1 MTSAPSS
8 REDLSRILESARRLG
23 VEMDEGEALQ
33 WLAAMSAGDGGG
45 DVVVDSR
52 TGVFGHRISM
62 LDFTPGE
69 LERFR
74 ALGRLVEF
82 ADEPGIV
89 ETALALSGSAAQAK
103 IQSFPGDCD
112 YFERVNI
119 KVPTRAEACTILAR
133 LMRDKALATARG
145 DTYQLIEVKMG
156 SYPEDMIHDGH
167 PVKAGAPTGWRV
179 DEIRAGRIDGFR
191 PDGST
196 VSVLWESAALDPG
209 WCKLDWVV
217 ADATRGLLSN
227 ASNMLDVTWEA
238 PDGTITPL
246 DGYLDPYFQ
255 EVYLEA
261 ESVPIFSKLAKHV
274 SADALDEYVHQLEKE
289 VNKYL
294 TKDVNYGKAA
304 KRMYNIFR
312 LTGRYEEA
320 AFIRELFDEPTTVLY
335 QVWSLIR
342 TLDDATRGGAS
353 IPMETILG
361 HADRLI
367 LAVIDALEGDQEAE
381 IVRQLLQL
389 RDSLQATGSVQSK
402 PVEAARAQVVNIVNN
417 FFYERLTAVP
427 SIKNYIDGAHV

>member
-1 MTSAPSS
+1 MTSASGPNQ
-8 REDLSRILESARRLG
+8 DLTRILDSARRLG

-33 WLAAMSAGDGGG
+33 WLAAMSAGDSGG

-62 LDFTPGE
+62 LDFKPAD

-74 ALGRLVEF
+74 RIGRLVEF
-82 ADEPGIV
+82 ADEPGVV
-89 ETALALSGSAAQAK
+89 ETALALSGSAAQSK

-119 KVPTRAEACTILAR
+119 KAASQSEACAILAR
-133 LMRDKALATARG
+133 LMRDKSLATARG
-145 DTYQLIEVKMG
+145 ATYQLIEVKLG
-156 SYPEDMIHDGH
+156 AYPEDMVHNGRT
-167 PVKAGAPTGWRV
+167 VKADAPISWRLE
-179 DEIRAGRIDGFR
+179 EIRAGRIDGFR
-191 PDGST
+191 PDGT
-196 VSVLWESAALDPG
+196 ALSVEWSAAAQNPG
-209 WCKLDWVV
+209 WCKLDWVI
-217 ADATRGLLSN
+217 ADAERGQLAN
-227 ASNMLDVTWEA
+227 ASNMLDVTWES

-261 ESVPIFSKLAKHV
+261 ESIPIFSKLARHV
-274 SADALDEYVHQLEKE
+274 SGDALDHYVHQLEKE

-294 TKDVNYGKAA
+294 TKDLNYGKAA
-304 KRMYNIFR
+304 KRMYNVFR

-320 AFIRELFDEPTTVLY
+320 AFIRELFDEPATVLY

-342 TLDDATRGGAS
+342 TIDDATEGGSS
-353 IPMETILG
+353 ISLQTIVA
-361 HADRLI
+361 HADKLI
-367 LAVIDALEGDQEAE
+367 VAVVNALEGDQEAE

-389 RDSLQATGSVQSK
+389 RDSLQATGAVQSQ
-402 PVEAARAQVVNIVNN
+402 PVEAARARVINIVNN

-427 SIKNYIDGAHV
+427 SIKLYIDGAHG